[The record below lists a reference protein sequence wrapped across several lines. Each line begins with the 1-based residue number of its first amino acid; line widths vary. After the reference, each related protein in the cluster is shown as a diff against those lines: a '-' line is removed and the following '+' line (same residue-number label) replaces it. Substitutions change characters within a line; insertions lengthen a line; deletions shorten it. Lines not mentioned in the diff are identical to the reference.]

1 MAVARRDHTATLL
14 SDGTVL
20 MVGGT
25 HGSAELYDP
34 ASGVFTVLGS
44 VPFSQG
50 VAAARLADGRVLV
63 VGWQTAMIYDP
74 TMTVFTETGSLNV
87 SRTHASATLLPDG
100 RVLVAG
106 GQVAVVGGPQS
117 LAVAAIYDPETGTF
131 SLTGSLNAD
140 RSGHAAALLPNGKVL
155 LVGGSQTTTPGF
167 VITLRRAELYD
178 PATGSFS
185 VPGNTIDAH
194 TGLYWSGLILLDN
207 GKVLITGGAGGK
219 AELFDPATGAFSA
232 TGAMTTPRSAGT
244 ATLLPNGQVLVAGGG
259 PVVTDSAELYDPSAG
274 AFTSTASMMEGR
286 VQHTATLLSS
296 GEVLVIGGFD
306 GTGDLRSSEVFH
318 P

>member
-1 MAVARRDHTATLL
+1 MKRLLTIKGMIAVGVVALILAGSVAYAAHLVFNVNLTGSVQVSLSSDEPIQLFSEDGVTRINDGDVIDFGAAEVDFFGRGPVPLKGPFFVKNISNGPVRVVVSGDLRDDILPLFGPTPADLRPAPHNAFILPGPGEGDTVEGYLGLRFLAPSAGNKQTTITFSATEIGDRPVIVPQGPLWTPTGSMAVARRDHTATLL

-20 MVGGT
+20 IVGGT

-117 LAVAAIYDPETGTF
+117 LAVARDI
-131 SLTGSLNAD
+131 
-140 RSGHAAALLPNGKVL
+140 RS
-155 LVGGSQTTTPGF
+155 
-167 VITLRRAELYD
+167 
-178 PATGSFS
+178 
-185 VPGNTIDAH
+185 
-194 TGLYWSGLILLDN
+194 
-207 GKVLITGGAGGK
+207 
-219 AELFDPATGAFSA
+219 
-232 TGAMTTPRSAGT
+232 
-244 ATLLPNGQVLVAGGG
+244 
-259 PVVTDSAELYDPSAG
+259 
-274 AFTSTASMMEGR
+274 
-286 VQHTATLLSS
+286 
-296 GEVLVIGGFD
+296 
-306 GTGDLRSSEVFH
+306 
-318 P
+318 